1 MYEAVHILTSPAKLK
16 LIDYLRNSAT
26 PEEMAVSLGMTR
38 QAVDK
43 HMKDFMKFGI
53 VEKCWITGERRPRVE
68 FRLSRL
74 GDLFYDSVLE
84 LMTDHLARGRE
95 IMEDNLKIL
104 DRDLATG
111 ILSEERY
118 IEKKNAL
125 LKSLSWF
132 RE

>member
-53 VEKCWITGERRPRVE
+53 VEKCWITGDRRPKVE
-68 FRLSRL
+68 FKLSRL
-74 GDLFYDSVLE
+74 RDLFYASVLE
-84 LMTDHLARGRE
+84 LMADHVTRGRE
-95 IMEDNLKIL
+95 VMEDNMKIL

-111 ILSEERY
+111 ALSEERY

-125 LKSLSWF
+125 LKNLSWF
-132 RE
+132 RK

>member
-53 VEKCWITGERRPRVE
+53 VEKCWITGDRRPRVE

-74 GDLFYDSVLE
+74 GDLFYSSVLE
-84 LMTDHLARGRE
+84 LMSNYVAKGRE
-95 IMEDNLKIL
+95 IMEDNTKIL

-118 IEKKNAL
+118 IEKKSAL